1 MSSFIWNEKFFSWL
15 NVKSYFRAKSFET
28 NLSFKKKK
36 KELFRAHKTISFSII
51 LFLKRTSCLTDKQIL
66 FAFHKIY
73 STLQYLKKCIIVSLI
88 KIEGDYIFLLFVQQL
103 CQCIILFDEG
113 HKEIFFCIWLIW
125 HSFINSLQQSKY

>member
-1 MSSFIWNEKFFSWL
+1 MSSLISEPKVLKQICHLKNKQ
-15 NVKSYFRAKSFET
+15 
-28 NLSFKKKK
+28 

-51 LFLKRTSCLTDKQIL
+51 LFLKRTSCLTNKQIL

-103 CQCIILFDEG
+103 CQCIFLFDEG
-113 HKEIFFCIWLIW
+113 HKEIFFCI
-125 HSFINSLQQSKY
+125 